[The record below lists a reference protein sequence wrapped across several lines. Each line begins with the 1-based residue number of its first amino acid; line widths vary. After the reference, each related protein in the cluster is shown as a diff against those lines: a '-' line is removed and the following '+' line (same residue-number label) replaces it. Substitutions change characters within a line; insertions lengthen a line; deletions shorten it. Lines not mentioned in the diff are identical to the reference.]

1 MTAICSTQCRFF
13 RGSWYDDPAA
23 VRCAAVR
30 PQVTDWLWQAFG
42 GETLP
47 RQFFASIVQ
56 HSQTAEALPL
66 TFIAVEGEQLLGT
79 IGLWR
84 CDLIS
89 RQDLFPWLAALYV
102 APAARG
108 QGLAGKLQRH
118 VIDYAA
124 ARAFGSSISTP
135 PAGISMNASAGA
147 TSARGWITRP
157 PPCTSIA
164 MTYRLPAG
172 RPPSD
177 DGPASG

>member
-1 MTAICSTQCRFF
+1 MTILPL
-13 RGSWYDDPAA
+13 YAA
-23 VRCAAVR
+23 PQYA
-30 PQVTDWLWQAFG
+30 PQVTDWLWHAFG

-47 RQFFASIVQ
+47 REFFASIVQ

-118 VIDYAA
+118 VIDYAR
-124 ARAFGSSISTP
+124 RAGFR
-135 PAGISMNASAGA
+135 AGISMNASAGA

>member
-1 MTAICSTQCRFF
+1 MTILPL
-13 RGSWYDDPAA
+13 YAA
-23 VRCAAVR
+23 PQYA

-118 VIDYAA
+118 VIDYAR
-124 ARAFGSSISTP
+124 RAGFRELYLYS
-135 PAGISMNASAGA
+135 ACRDFCWNASAGA

>member
-1 MTAICSTQCRFF
+1 MTILPL
-13 RGSWYDDPAA
+13 YAA
-23 VRCAAVR
+23 PQFA

-89 RQDLFPWLAALYV
+89 RQDLFPWLAALFV
-102 APAARG
+102 APAARRSEG
-108 QGLAGKLQRH
+108 WPGKLAE
-118 VIDYAA
+118 AA
-124 ARAFGSSISTP
+124 CDRLCP
-135 PAGISMNASAGA
+135 PRGLSGA
-147 TSARGWITRP
+147 LSLL
-157 PPCTSIA
+157 
-164 MTYRLPAG
+164 RLPG
-172 RPPSD
+172 FL
-177 DGPASG
+177 

>member
-1 MTAICSTQCRFF
+1 M
-13 RGSWYDDPAA
+13 
-23 VRCAAVR
+23 
-30 PQVTDWLWQAFG
+30 TDWLWQAFG

-56 HSQTAEALPL
+56 HSQSAEALPL

-118 VIDYAA
+118 VIDYAR
-124 ARAFGSSISTP
+124 RAGFRELYLYSACRDFYERFGWRYIGEGLDY
-135 PAGISMNASAGA
+135 PATAVHLYRYDLSPSCGA
-147 TSARGWITRP
+147 TTE
-157 PPCTSIA
+157 
-164 MTYRLPAG
+164 
-172 RPPSD
+172 
-177 DGPASG
+177 